1 MRAQVAKECMDPQ
14 FIAALRQ
21 AFHIAEDAGAEQ
33 ELVVLWR
40 IVKGVFL
47 LADAKA
53 TQRYLR
59 QDLYEDVMGMLEYD
73 EGIPKERRICHR
85 QMLKVAVRF
94 KEVLTFQDAEM
105 LELIHLNYR
114 VQYLKDAVLP
124 RVLDDAAFASLSN
137 LVISNNTVLLHHL
150 EGSEPLMKQLFD
162 GLRQKE
168 VQSLLFLQDAC
179 RLAKSMQPVQRQKL
193 YKRMLSQGMFEVL
206 IPFLSPEENA
216 SSASEAPL
224 PHHMA
229 MEILV
234 QSALV
239 SQDDLKMFM
248 HRQALGPDPGE
259 ELLDILIRML
269 FRDPDH
275 GVQSQVADVLQL
287 VMSWN
292 GKVNQK
298 QLDSIYALKILQRL
312 ACPLIQTPAENNPRL
327 RLLSQSEAYAIQ
339 VVCEL
344 LAFAVA
350 NHRSMPLSFM
360 TEHKVAYK
368 ATALVLAAP
377 HRHLQLAPVRLV
389 KAMVKAMDHI
399 YLWELLECNVFGLLF
414 DFLGRSMQLPGLGG
428 GAFVS
433 AMSELLDVIRMQNA
447 KPLVTGLCEQYR
459 GILEALSQNVKS
471 VAALLERDAKNK
483 EEKAQQEARQQKKS
497 SLRRARQFT
506 DLAGEGLVDEE
517 AKNIGIAAHAPA
529 QAPDLQAHAPT
540 VEEVGGDD
548 DAAFNRPVITPFASD
563 SSDDSDDSDS
573 SDSSAISED
582 SDSDGD
588 YEQPEGEEE
597 EESSSDD
604 DHEEVV
610 SAQVANGSPM
620 PVVTA
625 TPSGGATET
634 ACEESMAQSGD
645 AAGATANEVIPQ
657 RCSTVGD
664 FAGLSSDGV
673 EMQESLDNCTIEELK
688 AMISREIMEAS
699 PRNGDGTASAE
710 AKAAPAPPKPHVSGT
725 PHSVARATCD
735 KSWNR
740 YRRFLAGAAAKGVE
754 VWPPKVQDIQDSNQ
768 QAGARLSHAPK
779 RARMETPAPVPA

>member
-1 MRAQVAKECMDPQ
+1 MHAYAC
-14 FIAALRQ
+14 
-21 AFHIAEDAGAEQ
+21 
-33 ELVVLWR
+33 
-40 IVKGVFL
+40 
-47 LADAKA
+47 LA
-53 TQRYLR
+53 R
-59 QDLYEDVMGMLEYD
+59 
-73 EGIPKERRICHR
+73 
-85 QMLKVAVRF
+85 
-94 KEVLTFQDAEM
+94 LTCSQ
-105 LELIHLNYR
+105 
-114 VQYLKDAVLP
+114 
-124 RVLDDAAFASLSN
+124 
-137 LVISNNTVLLHHL
+137 VISNNTVLLHHL

-216 SSASEAPL
+216 SSASEARAARECLRREKSPAPL

-248 HRQALGPDPGE
+248 HRQALGPEPGG

-292 GKVNQK
+292 GKATENHLQAWNFGVCKSVTQK
-298 QLDSIYALKILQRL
+298 QLDSIYALKILERL
-312 ACPLIQTPAENNPRL
+312 AGPLIQTPAENNPRL

-389 KAMVKAMDHI
+389 KAMVKAMDWPPLRSLDHI

-447 KPLVTGLCEQYR
+447 KPLVTGLCEQFR

-471 VAALLERDAKNK
+471 VAALLERDVKNK

-506 DLAGEGLVDEE
+506 DLPGEGLVGEE
-517 AKNIGIAAHAPA
+517 TKSIVTPTAAADAPE
-529 QAPDLQAHAPT
+529 QVHAPT

-548 DAAFNRPVITPFASD
+548 DAAFNGPVITPFSSD
-563 SSDDSDDSDS
+563 FSDDSDDSDS

-597 EESSSDD
+597 EESSDD
-604 DHEEVV
+604 DDQEEVGT
-610 SAQVANGSPM
+610 AQVANGSQM

-625 TPSGGATET
+625 WPSGAAATQT
-634 ACEESMAQSGD
+634 VREESMAQSGD
-645 AAGATANEVIPQ
+645 ASGGTASE
-657 RCSTVGD
+657 
-664 FAGLSSDGV
+664 
-673 EMQESLDNCTIEELK
+673 ESLDNCTIEELK

-699 PRNGDGTASAE
+699 PPNDGKASAAE
-710 AKAAPAPPKPHVSGT
+710 AKAG
-725 PHSVARATCD
+725 
-735 KSWNR
+735 
-740 YRRFLAGAAAKGVE
+740 E
-754 VWPPKVQDIQDSNQ
+754 VF
-768 QAGARLSHAPK
+768 
-779 RARMETPAPVPA
+779 